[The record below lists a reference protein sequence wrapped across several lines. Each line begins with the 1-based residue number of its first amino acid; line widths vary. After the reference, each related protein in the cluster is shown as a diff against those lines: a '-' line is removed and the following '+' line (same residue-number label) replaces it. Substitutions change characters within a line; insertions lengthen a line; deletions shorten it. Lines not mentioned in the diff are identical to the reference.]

1 MSAGG
6 RDEKHLEL
14 KVGALIL
21 VALALLVT
29 FVLVLGDWSLKTRH
43 TIEVHFYNPGGLSGG
58 APVKIVGRK
67 VGTISEISFLGQTG
81 PVNPVTRRPS
91 LVRCRIEIEED
102 VVASLRSDA
111 RFYITTKGVLGD
123 PFLEI
128 EPGMDPRPIDLGQP
142 LFGIDPPRL
151 DMFLA
156 DAAELV
162 TGLNSLLGRNSENL
176 DRILGGT
183 ARLLGSLEGMVDA
196 DGGVGDEGPRLARIL
211 EGVEGLVGE
220 TRTLVTGARE
230 KFIDDPSVER
240 SLDNLESLSR
250 KLDRDLEP
258 LIADVRRALELVDRL
273 GGMLGPEEQAS
284 VKDALGRLDDIARR
298 ADGTLAKVDG
308 MVERMRKGEGT
319 VGQLLGDEEIY
330 DDLKELIRDLKQ
342 HPWKLIWQD

>member
-6 RDEKHLEL
+6 RDEQHLEL
-14 KVGALIL
+14 KVGAMII

-29 FVLVLGDWSLKTRH
+29 FVLILGDWSLETRR
-43 TIEVHFYNPGGLSGG
+43 TIEIHFYNPGGLSGG
-58 APVKIVGRK
+58 APVKVAGRK
-67 VGTISEISFLGQTG
+67 VGAIEEISFLGQAG
-81 PVNPVTRRPS
+81 PVHPVTQRPS

-102 VVASLRSDA
+102 VVSSLRADA

-128 EPGMDPRPIDLGQP
+128 EPGFAASPIDLKQP

-162 TGLNSLLGRNSENL
+162 TGLNSLLGRNSKEL
-176 DRILGGT
+176 DVIIGGT
-183 ARLLGSLEGMVDA
+183 ARLVGSVEGMMDA
-196 DGGVGDEGPRLARIL
+196 DGGVGEEGPRLSRIL

-258 LIADVRRALELVDRL
+258 LIADVRRALEAVDRL
-273 GGMLGPEEQAS
+273 GEVLGPEEQAA

-298 ADGTLAKVDG
+298 ADGALAQVDG

-319 VGQLLGDEEIY
+319 VGQLLGDEELY

>member
-1 MSAGG
+1 MSATG
-6 RDEKHLEL
+6 RDEQHLEL

-29 FVLVLGDWSLKTRH
+29 FVLVLGDWSLKTKH

-58 APVKIVGRK
+58 APVKVAGRK
-67 VGTISEISFLGQTG
+67 VGSISEISFLGQTG
-81 PVNPVTRRPS
+81 PVHPVTKQPS
-91 LVRCRIEIEED
+91 LVRCRIELEEE
-102 VVASLRSDA
+102 VLVSLRADA

-128 EPGMDPRPIDLGQP
+128 EPGFDPSPLDLKQP

-162 TGLNSLLGRNSENL
+162 TGLNSLLGRNSEDL
-176 DRILGGT
+176 DIIIGGL
-183 ARLLGSLEGMVDA
+183 ARLVGSAEGMIDQ
-196 DGGVGDEGPRLARIL
+196 DGGVGEEGPRLTRIL
-211 EGVEGLVGE
+211 EGIEGLVGE
-220 TRTLVTGARE
+220 TRTLVTGAQE

-273 GGMLGPEEQAS
+273 GDALGPDEQAAI
-284 VKDALGRLDDIARR
+284 KEALGRLDDIARR

-308 MVERMRKGEGT
+308 MVDRMRSGEGT